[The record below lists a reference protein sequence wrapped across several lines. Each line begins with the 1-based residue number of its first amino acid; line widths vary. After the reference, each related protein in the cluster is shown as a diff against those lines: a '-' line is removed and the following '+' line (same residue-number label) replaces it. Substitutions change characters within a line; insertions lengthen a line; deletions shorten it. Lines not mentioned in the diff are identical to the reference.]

1 MVLLEKFYSLFYFHN
16 LPAVTEFNV
25 FLMPI
30 RITKDLIEEFSINS
44 VYHHLFLLVSDVQ
57 LIGEVDEQK
66 VRQK

>member
-1 MVLLEKFYSLFYFHN
+1 M
-16 LPAVTEFNV
+16 TEFNV

>member
-1 MVLLEKFYSLFYFHN
+1 MQEPS
-16 LPAVTEFNV
+16 A
-25 FLMPI
+25 
-30 RITKDLIEEFSINS
+30 NS